1 MGSPHYFWSY
11 NDRKSAFHPQNLI
24 PMKKTLL
31 VLVLMTSAL
40 LGCRKTDNTPPL
52 SPAETYANRLVG
64 TWDVDSL
71 TYSASVAVLGQTI
84 PIQGG
89 ASQAG
94 YIAFE
99 KTPSRTVNY
108 DIKFRPSLPPTIP
121 FPLDTVRLLGRGTW
135 VNTVDTITLT
145 DTSNQVYKF
154 KVLYNGTNSQQLKT
168 VVNYDGGALGLVP
181 VTLEMTLG
189 RR

>member
-1 MGSPHYFWSY
+1 M
-11 NDRKSAFHPQNLI
+11 
-24 PMKKTLL
+24 L

-40 LGCRKTDNTPPL
+40 LGCRKTDNTPSL

-64 TWDVDSL
+64 TWDVDNLS
-71 TYSASVAVLGQTI
+71 YSASVGVG
-84 PIQGG
+84 PFQGD

-108 DIKFRPSLPPTIP
+108 DIKFRPSLPPTIS

-168 VVNYDGGALGLVP
+168 VVIYDGGILVGRVP